1 MIEIISKGKE
11 IGLSD
16 QNICKIIQISKN
28 SYYYNRKHHMDKT
41 VKGKPLL
48 CLIEEIFYAKRKEA
62 GIRSIAMILQNK
74 YGISV
79 NLKKTAR
86 IKKEHGLIMKIRKN
100 NQYNIDFRKV
110 WNTGQLPIYRSRI
123 LRLINL
129 IKSIRPT

>member
-1 MIEIISKGKE
+1 
-11 IGLSD
+11 
-16 QNICKIIQISKN
+16 
-28 SYYYNRKHHMDKT
+28 MDKT

-86 IKKEHGLIMKIRKN
+86 IKKEHGLITKIRKN